1 MSKPADNLRFTDDHD
16 WLRAEPDGTVVIGI
30 TDYAQQQ
37 LGDVVFVQLP
47 EIGKHFAAGEEAA
60 VVESVKAASG
70 IKLPLSGTVIAV
82 NDELVQTPAKINE
95 DPMGAG
101 WFVRLKLDQPE
112 QLASLMDAAAYA
124 KHTGSA

>member
-1 MSKPADNLRFTDDHD
+1 MSNASDDLRFTDDHD
-16 WLRAEPDGTVVIGI
+16 WLRREPDGTVVIGI

-47 EIGKHFAAGEEAA
+47 ETGKHIAAGDEAA

-70 IKLPLSGTVIAV
+70 IKLPLSGTVVAV
-82 NDELVQTPAKINE
+82 NDELVQNPARINQ
-95 DPMGAG
+95 DPTGAG
-101 WFVRLKLDQPE
+101 WFIRLELDQPE

-124 KHTGSA
+124 EYTSA